1 MTVQNEEAD
10 LHKRVRAV
18 AFDVGHT
25 LVNERLIDGRTQLMP
40 GVREVLPQ
48 IHQPMAVWANTR
60 AAGETEL
67 RRKLNQVQLEQ
78 YFSCVVTSVDAG
90 FRKPAPEF
98 FQFALARW
106 NFDKDDVLFVCNQL
120 NTDVF
125 GAGRY
130 GIRTAW
136 LSGPE
141 FRSDDETMT
150 LADAKP
156 SFMISDLLQLPS
168 LLHTISVRASSSA

>member
-1 MTVQNEEAD
+1 LTVQNEAAD
-10 LHKRVRAV
+10 LHKVVRAV
-18 AFDVGHT
+18 AFDFGHT
-25 LVNERLIDGRTQLMP
+25 LVDERFSDGRTQLMP

-48 IHQPMAVWANTR
+48 LHQPMAVWANTR

-67 RRKLNQVQLEQ
+67 RRRLHDAQLEQ
-78 YFSCVVTSVDAG
+78 YFSCVVTSIDAG
-90 FRKPAPEF
+90 FRKPTPEF

-120 NTDVF
+120 NTDVL

-156 SFMISDLLQLPS
+156 SFILSDLLQLP
-168 LLHTISVRASSSA
+168 LLLETIAIRASSSA

>member
-1 MTVQNEEAD
+1 LTVQNEAAD
-10 LHKRVRAV
+10 LHRFVRAI
-18 AFDVGHT
+18 AFDFGHT
-25 LVNERLIDGRTQLMP
+25 LVDERLIDGHTQLMP
-40 GVREVLPQ
+40 SVRQVLPQ

-60 AAGETEL
+60 AADETEL
-67 RRKLNQVQLEQ
+67 RRKLNQAQLEQ

-106 NFDKDDVLFVCNQL
+106 SFDKDEVLFVCNQL
-120 NTDVF
+120 NTDVL

-136 LSGPE
+136 LSGRE
-141 FRSDDETMT
+141 YRSDDETMT

-156 SFMISDLLQLPS
+156 SFVISDLLQLPS
-168 LLHTISVRASSSA
+168 LLQTISMRASNRA